1 MRVSISIKWTL
12 SAVLLVIVV
21 VCVYAF
27 FTSSDA
33 QKNVDNEVE
42 RIKRIQYTALDEIGS
57 QTTRYISLPASSL
70 LFDNDKSGLTNL
82 LAPVVE
88 NHEGSDNSY
97 YAIYSTI
104 IAPNGRVWVAAV
116 NSEYDSLELAGET
129 FFDRSREDPAISEVS
144 ESWLKNDIAGK
155 TLPGTEDVERKVT
168 TKGESKNIHIRQY
181 TQRIESK
188 TDDGEREEQGYLI
201 IGYSID
207 GLDAEIKTIQAQ
219 GEVRKSEALSR
230 ALMLAIIAVII
241 GLVVAG
247 IQALLVTR
255 NIKKLSKAASQIANG
270 DLSVRSDVKSHD
282 EIGQLGEQFN
292 IMADQVQAL
301 MKETEQKA
309 MLEKEV
315 DIARSIQTTLLPPC
329 GHAVCGPVQLN
340 AYFQPASMCGGDF
353 FSYNQL
359 PDGSVLLTIGDVTGH
374 GVPAA
379 MITACAKSALD
390 TLLNMTSAQGFNL
403 PQIIASLN
411 VAICQSAKR
420 EYFMTFLAMRISA
433 DGRMAEIVNAGHN
446 FPLLIRGTEVKG
458 LVSRGE
464 RLGDQMNSK
473 YESIQAQLNKGDML
487 LFFTDGL
494 PEYANS
500 QNVEYG
506 EKRLRKVI
514 APCASMDV
522 DQAIT
527 YLWNDFAAFCGDA
540 PQNDDITLMFARI

>member
-21 VCVYAF
+21 VCIYAF

-70 LFDNDKSGLTNL
+70 LFDNDKSGLNNL

-88 NHEGSDNSY
+88 NHEGIDNSY

-129 FFDRSREDPAISEVS
+129 FFDRSREEQAISEVP
-144 ESWLKNDIAGK
+144 EAWLKTDIAGK
-155 TLPGTEDVERKVT
+155 QLPSTEDVERKVT
-168 TKGESKNIHIRQY
+168 TKGESKSIHIRQY
-181 TQRIESK
+181 PQKIESK
-188 TDDGEREEQGYLI
+188 TEDGERVEQGYLI

-207 GLDAEIKTIQAQ
+207 GLEAEIKAIQAQ

-230 ALMLAIIAVII
+230 ALWLAIIAVII

-247 IQALLVTR
+247 IQAVLVTR

-270 DLSVRSDVKSHD
+270 DLTVRSDVHSKD

-329 GHAVCGPVQLN
+329 GHAACGPVQLN

-359 PDGSVLLTIGDVTGH
+359 PDGSTLLTIGDVTGH

-433 DGRMAEIVNAGHN
+433 DGRSAELVNAGHN
-446 FPLLIRGTEVKG
+446 FPLIIRGNEVKG

-473 YESIQAQLNKGDML
+473 YESIHTQLNKGDLL
-487 LFFTDGL
+487 LFYTDGL
-494 PEYANS
+494 TEYANS

-506 EKRLRKVI
+506 EKRLRKVM
-514 APCASMDV
+514 APCASMVV
-522 DQAIT
+522 DQAISF
-527 YLWNDFAAFCGDA
+527 LWNDFTAFCADA
-540 PQNDDITLMFARI
+540 PQNDDITLMFARV